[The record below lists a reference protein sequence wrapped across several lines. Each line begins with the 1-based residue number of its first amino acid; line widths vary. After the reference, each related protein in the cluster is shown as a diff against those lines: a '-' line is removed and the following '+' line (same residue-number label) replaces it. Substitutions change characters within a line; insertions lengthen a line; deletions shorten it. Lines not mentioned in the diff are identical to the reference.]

1 MSKDAWFETLLSS
14 LAADDVP
21 SDIPDTPPVP
31 PAAPSQGE
39 EKPNGIAVPEE
50 ALAAQVVEGEAAG
63 EAAEALAHL
72 KLSELRQR
80 LAAAG
85 VDGTAVDEALDEA
98 AETGSNPKQALVALL
113 QKRVWLSNSTL
124 RLNAL
129 QNAAGSLLNSPVA
142 LRLLALQNAAGSS
155 RARPSN
161 AFRPQRLRDQ
171 QDARRGGRT
180 VKAALCCSLPAACTL
195 AAVGMALGAL
205 LLRYAAT
212 GAVIDLGAI
221 AGNPSC
227 GNCHSITTATDNIN
241 QCNTDAS
248 LLNSAI
254 AAQGTTADFRC
265 FTSTRY
271 TSGRD
276 FLMPAADN
284 TNFLMP
290 AAYNTNAA
298 FRCNSEVSALNAAIM
313 AATGVRTT
321 FGCYRN
327 DWLTNGYLQYWGHTA
342 CTAGGTQESNADIVA
357 LNQYLSNLNTPPP
370 PPPPPS
376 AAPNVEEAGGR
387 RRVWRG
393 SGGGG
398 GGEAAWHG

>member
-1 MSKDAWFETLLSS
+1 
-14 LAADDVP
+14 VP
-21 SDIPDTPPVP
+21 
-31 PAAPSQGE
+31 
-39 EKPNGIAVPEE
+39 
-50 ALAAQVVEGEAAG
+50 
-63 EAAEALAHL
+63 
-72 KLSELRQR
+72 
-80 LAAAG
+80 
-85 VDGTAVDEALDEA
+85 
-98 AETGSNPKQALVALL
+98 LV
-113 QKRVWLSNSTL
+113 NH
-124 RLNAL
+124 
-129 QNAAGSLLNSPVA
+129 
-142 LRLLALQNAAGSS
+142 
-155 RARPSN
+155 
-161 AFRPQRLRDQ
+161 F
-171 QDARRGGRT
+171 
-180 VKAALCCSLPAACTL
+180 LCE
-195 AAVGMALGAL
+195 
-205 LLRYAAT
+205 
-212 GAVIDLGAI
+212 
-221 AGNPSC
+221 PSC

-254 AAQGTTADFRC
+254 AAQGTTVDFRC

-298 FRCNSEVSALNAAIM
+298 SRCNSEVSALNAAIM

-327 DWLTNGYLQYWGHTA
+327 DWLTSGYLQYWGHTA

-376 AAPNVEEAGGR
+376 AAPNVLLP
-387 RRVWRG
+387 
-393 SGGGG
+393 
-398 GGEAAWHG
+398 